1 MKLWHWIGLF
11 LAVIW
16 VGSSFPQNAT
26 KRPAALTRGT
36 NAPENTPTNKPS
48 TIVLQGERAF
58 LYVTGSVV
66 NVRSGPGTSYR
77 RVAQLK
83 RSNGA
88 HELSRSNGWV
98 QISFAGGSGWMFGKY
113 LSKSPPKAPTPAPVS
128 APAVRHPTSQRQ
140 CHPNY
145 SGGCVPIASDVDCAG
160 GSGNGPA
167 YVRGPVRVIGADVY
181 RLDRDKNGIG
191 CE

>member
-16 VGSSFPQNAT
+16 VGSSFPTNTT
-26 KRPAALTRGT
+26 KRPTALESRVSD
-36 NAPENTPTNKPS
+36 PVSPPVNKPS
-48 TIVLQGERAF
+48 TRARQRERVSLF
-58 LYVTGSVV
+58 VTGNVV
-66 NVRSGPGTSYR
+66 NVRRGPGTSYR

-83 RSNGA
+83 RSDSVT
-88 HELSRSNGWV
+88 ELSRSNGWV

-113 LSKSPPKAPTPAPVS
+113 LSRNPPTARTPAPIS
-128 APAVRHPTSQRQ
+128 SPTVRRSTSQKQ

-181 RLDRDKNGIG
+181 RLDRDKDGIG

>member
-16 VGSSFPQNAT
+16 VGSSFSTDTAR
-26 KRPAALTRGT
+26 RPTASTSGT
-36 NAPENTPTNKPS
+36 SDPVNPSFNKPS
-48 TIVLQGERAF
+48 TLARQNERDSLF
-58 LYVTGSVV
+58 VTGNVV

-83 RSNGA
+83 RSDRA
-88 HELSRSNGWV
+88 TELSRSNGWV

-113 LSKSPPKAPTPAPVS
+113 LSSNPPRARTPAPIS
-128 APAVRHPTSQRQ
+128 TPTVRRSTSQKQ

-167 YVRGPVRVIGADVY
+167 YVRGPVRVIGVDVY
-181 RLDRDKNGIG
+181 RLDRDKDGIG